1 MPENVQK
8 EFRLEQDDAA
18 ELLRDIADALEEDDQ
33 LNMEFGENRLIQ
45 PLGQKVP
52 LRIFQN
58 ENGTEIGFKLL
69 SED

>member
-1 MPENVQK
+1 MTENVQR

-18 ELLRDIADALEEDDQ
+18 ELLRDIADALEEDEQ

-52 LRIFQN
+52 LRIYQDD
-58 ENGTEIGFKLL
+58 NGTEIGFKLL